1 MVRLQGGRPGSTGMK
16 LPPLFV
22 VAALATALAACA
34 KGGSSAHVNADAFPL
49 IEGARIVKQGEMDV
63 SVTSIKFLRALV
75 VIGPPSLSPDRFRD
89 VERKILVRLGW
100 HVERYSFRTL
110 SEKTMHPRGTFQATS
125 PDEEIDA
132 RFVTARDS
140 RHHGVSHPAAFNP
153 VIKEAI
159 ETGTPALVVSLVPD

>member
-1 MVRLQGGRPGSTGMK
+1 MQRDCPRSTGIK
-16 LPPLFV
+16 LPPLLVV
-22 VAALATALAACA
+22 VALASALAACA
-34 KGGSSAHVNADAFPL
+34 KGGSSAHVSADAFPL
-49 IEGARIVKQGEMDV
+49 IEGARIIKEGEMDV
-63 SVTSIKFLRALV
+63 SVTSTKFLRALV
-75 VIGPPSLSPDRFRD
+75 VIGPRSLSPGQFRD
-89 VERKILVRLGW
+89 VERKILMRLGW

-110 SEKTMHPRGTFQATS
+110 SDKTAHPRGTFQATS
-125 PDEEIDA
+125 PDEEIWA